1 MLDPAQYRREES
13 RAKAQLPNWRLAQ
26 RHGATLFNRVGFP
39 VRVDSLDELGMLLD
53 TMQEGRFEA
62 IQQELGGLTKAEQE
76 LLAQAL
82 AEAVRFQLAHFGQ
95 RAPVLP
101 LDTATAMLAAYRKM
115 QALSPGFRR
124 VLEVGPG
131 CGYLALFLAQHPE
144 LERYAAVEAT
154 ESFYLLQHHLL
165 AHLFGAGFRE
175 ELEPQGR
182 SAHFSANAPT
192 DSISLPSLPAVRAT
206 HHPWWRLGD
215 LAQAEAPQAGG
226 KGFDLIVCNAAMLE
240 FEAEALRDY
249 LALFSKVLAP
259 GGIVFAQCF
268 GFETPER
275 DRNYLLGALREA
287 RLAPAFIAWG
297 GHPKA
302 RGFWDQRS
310 PAGSPGFVPKT
321 DDRRFTTAQGVFV
334 AEGHPLWEQLYKPEH
349 YCIHTVSGFAPL
361 AHFFAQPQD
370 ARCLSPGEA
379 AEQTAARLHRL

>member
-26 RHGATLFNRVGFP
+26 RHGATLFQRVGFP

-62 IQQELGGLTKAEQE
+62 IQQELGGLTPDEE
-76 LLAQAL
+76 TLLVAAL
-82 AEAVRFQLAHFGQ
+82 AEAVRFQLAHFGG

-101 LDTATAMLAAYRKM
+101 LDTVTAMLAAYRKM
-115 QALSPGFRR
+115 QALAPNFRR

-131 CGYLALFLAQHPE
+131 CGYLALFLARHAA

-165 AHLFGAGFRE
+165 AQLFGAGFRE
-175 ELEPQGR
+175 ELCASSA
-182 SAHFSANAPT
+182 SAHFCAEAMAEPAALH
-192 DSISLPSLPAVRAT
+192 SLPPVRAT

-215 LAQAEAPQAGG
+215 LARTESPALGG
-226 KGFDLIVCNAAMLE
+226 TGFDLIACNAAMLE
-240 FEAEALRDY
+240 FDAPALRDY
-249 LALFSKVLAP
+249 LALFTRVLAP
-259 GGIVFAQCF
+259 GGLVFAQCF

-275 DRNYLLGALREA
+275 DRQYLLAALREA
-287 RLAPAFIAWG
+287 GLAPAFLAWG

-302 RGFWDQRS
+302 RGFWQQRS
-310 PAGSPGFVPKT
+310 PLGCPDFVAEG
-321 DDRRFTTAQGVFV
+321 DERRFTTAQGVFV
-334 AEGHPLWEQLYKPEH
+334 AQGHPLWEQLRKPEN

-361 AHFFAQPQD
+361 AHFFARPKDGRIID
-370 ARCLSPGEA
+370 AREL
-379 AEQTAARLHRL
+379 ARKVADAL

>member
-26 RHGATLFNRVGFP
+26 RHGATLFNRMAFP

-62 IQQELGGLTKAEQE
+62 IQQELGGLTEPEQT

-101 LDTATAMLAAYRKM
+101 LDTVTAMLAAYRKL

-131 CGYLALFLAQHPE
+131 CGYLALFLARHPE
-144 LERYAAVEAT
+144 LEHYAAVEAT

-175 ELEPQGR
+175 ELAPRGG
-182 SAHFSANAPT
+182 SAHFSAGAEAAA
-192 DSISLPSLPAVRAT
+192 PAVSSFPAARAT

-215 LAQAEAPQAGG
+215 LAREASPAAGG
-226 KGFDLIVCNAAMLE
+226 QGFDLVVCNAAMLE

-249 LALFSKVLAP
+249 LALFTRVLAP
-259 GGIVFAQCF
+259 GGLVFAQCF
-268 GFETPER
+268 GFETPEH
-275 DRNYLLGALREA
+275 DREYLLAALREA

-297 GHPKA
+297 GHPKSS
-302 RGFWDQRS
+302 GFWRQRS
-310 PAGSPGFVPKT
+310 PAGCPDFVPEA

-334 AEGHPLWEQLYKPEH
+334 AEGHPLWEQLYAPENF
-349 YCIHTVSGFAPL
+349 CIHTISDFAPL
-361 AHFFAQPQD
+361 AHFFARPQG
-370 ARCLSPGEA
+370 ARVLSAREA
-379 AEQTAARLHRL
+379 ADRAAAELRP

>member
-26 RHGATLFNRVGFP
+26 RHGATLFQRVGFP
-39 VRVDSLDELGMLLD
+39 VRVDCLDELGMLLD

-62 IQQELGGLTKAEQE
+62 IQQELGGLAEAEQE
-76 LLAQAL
+76 LLVQAL
-82 AEAVRFQLAHFGQ
+82 AEVVRFQLAHFGS

-101 LDTATAMLAAYRKM
+101 LDTVTAMLAAYRKM
-115 QALSPGFRR
+115 QALSSGFGR

-131 CGYLALFLAQHPE
+131 CGYLGLFLARHAE

-175 ELEPQGR
+175 ELAAQGQ
-182 SAHFSANAPT
+182 SAHFGAEFEAAAAALPIMSA
-192 DSISLPSLPAVRAT
+192 LPAACAT

-215 LAQAEAPQAGG
+215 LARTESPAAGG

-240 FEAEALRDY
+240 FEAPALRDY
-249 LALFSKVLAP
+249 LDLFNRVLAP
-259 GGIVFAQCF
+259 GGLVFAQCF

-275 DRNYLLGALREA
+275 DRNYLLAALREA
-287 RLAPAFIAWG
+287 RLAPVFMAWG
-297 GHPKA
+297 GHPKG
-302 RGFWDQRS
+302 RGFWEQRS
-310 PAGSPGFVPKT
+310 PAGCPAFVPGA

-334 AEGHPLWEQLYKPEH
+334 AEGHPLWEAASRPEN
-349 YCIHTVSGFAPL
+349 YCIHTMSDFAPL
-361 AHFFAQPQD
+361 AHFFARPQGARVLSAEELARKVAD
-370 ARCLSPGEA
+370 AL
-379 AEQTAARLHRL
+379 

>member
-26 RHGATLFNRVGFP
+26 RHGATLFQRAGFP
-39 VRVDSLDELGMLLD
+39 VRVDCLDELGMLLD

-62 IQQELGGLTKAEQE
+62 IQQELGGLTGAEQE

-82 AEAVRFQLAHFGQ
+82 ADCVRFQLAHFGS

-101 LDTATAMLAAYRKM
+101 LDTVTAMLAAYGKM
-115 QALSPGFRR
+115 QALAPGFRR

-131 CGYLALFLAQHPE
+131 CGYLGLFLARHAG

-154 ESFYLLQHHLL
+154 ESFYLLQHHLF
-165 AHLFGAGFRE
+165 AHLFGASFRE
-175 ELEPQGR
+175 ELAPRGE
-182 SAHFSANAPT
+182 SAHFGAEFEAQALALSAF
-192 DSISLPSLPAVRAT
+192 PAARAT

-215 LAQAEAPQAGG
+215 LAREEAPATGG

-240 FEAEALRDY
+240 FEAQALRDY
-249 LALFSKVLAP
+249 LALFGQVLAP

-275 DRNYLLGALREA
+275 DRSYLLAALREA
-287 RLAPAFIAWG
+287 GLAPVFIAWG
-297 GHPKA
+297 GHPKG
-302 RGFWDQRS
+302 RGFWEQRS
-310 PAGSPGFVPKT
+310 PSGCPAFVPAA

-334 AEGHPLWEQLYKPEH
+334 AQGHPLWEAASRPENS
-349 YCIHTVSGFAPL
+349 CIHTISDFAPL
-361 AHFFAQPQD
+361 AHFFARPQG
-370 ARCLSPGEA
+370 ARMLTAREA
-379 AEQTAARLHRL
+379 ARKVADVL